1 MTLTSLGTI
10 HHCQSHGIR
19 HIPNFEALFD
29 AIFWS
34 HFWQRKVKIFMFF
47 TRNIQNPCWGTS
59 NSLIG
64 HNKSDLIGS

>member
-1 MTLTSLGTI
+1 MTLPSLGTI

-47 TRNIQNPCWGTS
+47 TRTS

-64 HNKSDLIGS
+64 HNKSDLIRS